1 MQEGPPLKHG
11 RELLTHFIEQI
22 LLQHNVVGFM
32 VIIQFHT
39 FLTSWLQLSSYLGDN
54 CCSRQEMDLQA
65 QGMMD

>member
-1 MQEGPPLKHG
+1 
-11 RELLTHFIEQI
+11 
-22 LLQHNVVGFM
+22 